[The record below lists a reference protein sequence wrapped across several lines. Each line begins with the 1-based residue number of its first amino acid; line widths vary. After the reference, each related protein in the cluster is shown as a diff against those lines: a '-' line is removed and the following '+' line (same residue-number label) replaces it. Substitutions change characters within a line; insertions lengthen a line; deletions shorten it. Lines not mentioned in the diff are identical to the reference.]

1 MSDDVWWAKSSHPE
15 ATVDIW
21 RENPNGDEEFSHLVI
36 CLTRQQW
43 IKLGGD
49 ADFCTGVYGPSVP
62 IRPLRIE
69 RVEVQDG
76 R

>member
-1 MSDDVWWAKSSHPE
+1 MSDEVWWARAVHPK
-15 ATVDIW
+15 AIVDIW
-21 RENPNGDEEFSHLVI
+21 RENPNRDVEFSDLAI

-49 ADFCTGVYGPSVP
+49 VDFCTGVDGSSVP

-69 RVEVQDG
+69 RVEVEG
-76 R
+76 